1 MGNYLAKDSRH
12 NVVYTDSE
20 VEDTYFE
27 NEYVLGQVL
36 PFDYHSGE
44 MPLDADEMDAN
55 PRYTTYMVLKEDQT
69 LQVALF
75 SGTTFVSEPRE
86 ALMIFHPNNIEWVPF
101 DKICYAPEHILLP
114 PEGYSWKYEPGKTRV
129 RISDICRRFGY

>member
-1 MGNYLAKDSRH
+1 MRNLLAKDSRH
-12 NVVYTDSE
+12 NVVHTDSDLE
-20 VEDTYFE
+20 EMNFE
-27 NEYVLGQVL
+27 NTYVLGQVL
-36 PFDYHSGE
+36 PPYSYSGVK
-44 MPLDADEMDAN
+44 PLDLDEMDNN
-55 PRYTTYMVLKEDQT
+55 PLYTTYMVMKDDST

-129 RISDICRRFGY
+129 RISDICRRNGY